1 MGVSADRERLWWRT
15 VDKASVIRIVL
26 ADRQEIFR
34 EGLKRLLESEPDFV
48 VVGGAGAPAEVLQ
61 LVSSLD
67 PDVLLLDLGHGGD
80 SLEILA
86 ALAQK
91 PYRVRTIGLTAAVEE
106 EMLKAAVRHGAR
118 GTIRKESATP
128 LLFKSIRTVVEDDT
142 WMCPDPAAAAAD
154 SAGQPADASVEAQA
168 KKFRLTRREM
178 DIVSAVAAGESNKGI
193 AQRLSLSEDTVKHH
207 VSHVFDKLGVFSRL
221 ELAIFAFNHDLVADI
236 AELFR

>member
-1 MGVSADRERLWWRT
+1 
-15 VDKASVIRIVL
+15 VDNASVIRIVL

-34 EGLKRLLESEPDFV
+34 EGLKRLLESEPGFV
-48 VVGGAGAPAEVLQ
+48 VVGGAGTPVDVLR
-61 LVSSLD
+61 LVSELD
-67 PDVLLLDLGHGGD
+67 PDVLLLDLGLHGSG
-80 SLEILA
+80 SLEILK

-142 WMCPDPAAAAAD
+142 WMCPDPATVAAE
-154 SAGQPADASVEAQA
+154 SAGQPADVSVEAQA

-221 ELAIFAFNHDLVADI
+221 ELAIFALNHDLVADI

>member
-1 MGVSADRERLWWRT
+1 VEQ
-15 VDKASVIRIVL
+15 ASDIRIVL

-34 EGLKRLLESEPDFV
+34 EGLKRLLESEPGFV
-48 VVGGAGAPAEVLQ
+48 VVGGAGTPGDVLQ
-61 LVSSLD
+61 LVVDLD
-67 PDVLLLDLGHGGD
+67 PDVMLLDLGLHGSD
-80 SLEILA
+80 SLEILK

-91 PYRVRTIGLTAAVEE
+91 PYRVRTIGLSSSIEEERLTAAR
-106 EMLKAAVRHGAR
+106 RHGAR
-118 GTIRKESATP
+118 GALRKEAAAP
-128 LLFKSIRTVVEDDT
+128 LLFKSIRAVAADET
-142 WMCPDPAAAAAD
+142 WTCPDPASAAAGEMPAP
-154 SAGQPADASVEAQA
+154 AGTSVAEQA